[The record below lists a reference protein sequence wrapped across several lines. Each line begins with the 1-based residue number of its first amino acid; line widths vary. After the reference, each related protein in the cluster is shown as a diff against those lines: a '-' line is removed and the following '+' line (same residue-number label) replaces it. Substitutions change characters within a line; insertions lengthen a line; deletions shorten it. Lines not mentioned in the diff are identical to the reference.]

1 MPSKVQ
7 SSGGDVERIVLELH
21 NTLKSYYK
29 VALDRFVDN
38 VCMQAADF
46 FLVTGEESPMSLFS
60 SSFVSALTEG
70 QLEEIAGE
78 DARLRRRRIQL
89 KKEIQELEV
98 ARKILV

>member
-7 SSGGDVERIVLELH
+7 SSGSYVDRIVLELH
-21 NTLKSYYK
+21 NTLKAYYE
-29 VALDRFVDN
+29 VALDRFVDT

-60 SSFVSALTEG
+60 SSFVSGLTEG

-78 DARLRRRRIQL
+78 DVGLKRRRTQL
-89 KKEIQELEV
+89 KKEIQELEMG
-98 ARKILV
+98 RRILV